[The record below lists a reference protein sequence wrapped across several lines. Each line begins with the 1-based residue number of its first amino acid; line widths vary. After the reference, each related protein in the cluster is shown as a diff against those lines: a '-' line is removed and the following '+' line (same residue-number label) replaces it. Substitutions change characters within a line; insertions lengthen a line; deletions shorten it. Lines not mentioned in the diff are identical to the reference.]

1 MTEVL
6 FVAISLGLVAACG
19 LFVAAEFAFV
29 TVDRPTVERGAEE
42 GDAKAKG
49 VLAALRSLSTQLSG
63 AQVGITLTNL
73 LIGFLAEP
81 AIARL
86 VDAPLESVGVPSA
99 AVTGVAIVIALTL
112 ATGVTM
118 VFGELVPKNL
128 AITHPYA
135 VSRAVQ
141 RPMRLFTAVSG
152 PVIGAMNG
160 AANRILLRLGIEPQ
174 EELASARSAQ
184 ELASL
189 VRRSAKEGTLELSTA
204 TLLERSLLFGERTA
218 SDVMTPRPRM
228 RVLARDASAMAVV
241 EAARQTGYSRFPVTG
256 VTPDEIVGI
265 VHVKQAVTVPLHER
279 ETTPIEA
286 IMAPPTLVPSS
297 VGLDRLL
304 ELLRDGSLQIAIVVD
319 EFGDVDGIV
328 TLEDVV
334 EEIVGEVV
342 DEHDRPDPRVRRI
355 PGGDWVLSGL
365 LRPDEAGRAVG
376 LALPEGEEY
385 ETIAGLLAERLE
397 RMPAI
402 GDHVEFDVVDV
413 DRRPHRVRMAVS
425 RMDGLRV
432 DRVLLHAEAL
442 PHEEDEHDE

>member
-1 MTEVL
+1 VTEVL
-6 FVAISLGLVAACG
+6 FIAISLGLVAACG

-86 VDAPLESVGVPSA
+86 IDSPLESAGVPSA
-99 AVTGVAIVIALTL
+99 AVTGVSIVIALTL
-112 ATGVTM
+112 ATGITM

-141 RPMRLFTAVSG
+141 RPMRLFTTVSG
-152 PVIGAMNG
+152 PVITAMNNT
-160 AANRILLRLGIEPQ
+160 ANRILLRLGIEPQ

-204 TLLERSLLFGERTA
+204 TLLERSLIFGERTA

-228 RVLARDASAMAVV
+228 RVLPRDASAMAVV

-256 VTPDEIVGI
+256 ATPDEIVGV
-265 VHVKQAVTVPLHER
+265 VHVKQAVSVPLDAR
-279 ETTPIEA
+279 ASTPIDT
-286 IMAPPTLVPSS
+286 IMAPPALVPSS

-304 ELLRDGSLQIAIVVD
+304 ELLREGGLQIAIVVD
-319 EFGDVDGIV
+319 EFGDVDGVV

-342 DEHDRPDPRVRRI
+342 DEHDRPDPRVRRV
-355 PGGDWVLSGL
+355 PTGDWVLSGL

-402 GDHVEFDVVDV
+402 GDHVEFEVVDL
-413 DRRPHRVRMAVS
+413 DRRPHRVRLTVS

-432 DRVLLHAEAL
+432 DRVLLHSEPL
-442 PHEEDEHDE
+442 PHEDDDDDD